1 MSDLTPDANQTERA
15 RTTAILDSLAD
26 MVVACDSEWRCI
38 YLNPA
43 AQAAARALGLVH
55 PDQTIGFVVWETMPR
70 LKGTRFEVDARRAVT
85 KARIVEREDYFTEIG
100 CWLENRL
107 VPSADGTITM
117 YSRDVTDRH
126 RALSVE
132 RVAADR
138 ARRLLA
144 VSTGLGEAITP
155 AQVADVIFR
164 EGMHAVGADAGSLA
178 LVRYGASGPEELEI
192 VKTMGFSAPL
202 VQRYRR
208 FPLHAGRPLSDAI
221 LTRSLCLL
229 RNSVEWREKY
239 AQMATEAG
247 DLGYEA
253 FAAVPVISGGNAL
266 GGLTF
271 SFRKPMEFDERTRT
285 FLSTL
290 GEQCGLALARAR
302 AFEAEL
308 RARESS
314 AFLAEASRLLA
325 ASLEY
330 EATLKTV
337 AEFAV
342 PRLGDWCAVD
352 IVRDPTRPTWPPE
365 LDRVAIV
372 HPDPD
377 KLALA
382 ASLTERYPTDWSA
395 DAGMASV
402 YREGKATHVPLVTD
416 AMLIAT
422 ARDEKHLALLRA
434 LRFSAV
440 IIVPLVA
447 RGLRLGALTLCMA
460 ESERSYEAAD
470 VQLAED
476 LAQRAA
482 MAVDNA
488 RLLRDAEHARRA
500 AEVANQAKM
509 RFLANMSHE
518 LRTPLNAIAGHVQI
532 LEMGL
537 RGPVTS
543 EQLETLTRVG
553 RAQRHLL
560 GLINDV
566 LDVAKLESGRVEY
579 RIAETAL
586 DEIIADAIAMIEEPF
601 RAKGLQ
607 LVAPSL
613 AVDAGG
619 KPIRVWADED
629 KLRQVLLNL
638 LSNAGKFTVAGGRVC
653 IEIDV
658 QPDLPQVVHLRVS
671 DDGVGI
677 PPDMLEA
684 IFDPFVQVDSSSTRS
699 AEGTGLGLAISR
711 SLVAGFGGALS
722 ARSMEG
728 SGSVF
733 TVSLRRV
740 MTDVVEG

>member
-1 MSDLTPDANQTERA
+1 MDADQAHA

-26 MVVACDSEWRCI
+26 IVAACDSHWRCL

-43 AQAAARALGLVH
+43 AQETARVLGLVH
-55 PDQTIGFVVWETMPR
+55 PAETLGRVIWDALPQLR
-70 LKGTRFEVDARRAVT
+70 GSRFETEARRALAEGT
-85 KARIVEREDYFTEIG
+85 IVEREGYFPG
-100 CWLENRL
+100 LGRWLENRL
-107 VPSADGTITM
+107 VPGADGTITI
-117 YSRDVTDRH
+117 YSRDVTERR
-126 RALSVE
+126 RALAVE
-132 RVAADR
+132 RIAADR

-144 VSTGLGEAITP
+144 VSAGLSGAVTP

-164 EGMHAVGADAGSLA
+164 EGMQAVGADAGSLA
-178 LVRYGASGPEELEI
+178 LVRYGVDGPEELEI
-192 VKTMGFSAPL
+192 VRTTGFSAPL
-202 VQRYRR
+202 VERYHR
-208 FPLHAGRPLSDAI
+208 FSMRAGRPLSDAI
-221 LTRSLCLL
+221 LTRSLQLL
-229 RNSVEWREKY
+229 RNSAEWREKY
-239 AQMATEAG
+239 SQMASEAG

-271 SFRKPMEFDERTRT
+271 SFRDPMEFDERTRT
-285 FLSTL
+285 FLATL

-325 ASLEY
+325 SSLEY
-330 EATLKTV
+330 ETTLRTV

-365 LDRVAIV
+365 LERVAIV

-377 KLALA
+377 KVALA
-382 ASLTERYPTDWSA
+382 ASLSERYPTDWST
-395 DAGMASV
+395 DVRMPSV
-402 YREGKATHVPLVTD
+402 YRDGKSLHVPLVTD

-460 ESERSYEAAD
+460 ESGRSYDAAD
-470 VQLAED
+470 LQLVED

-488 RLLRDAEHARRA
+488 RLLRDAESARRA

-518 LRTPLNAIAGHVQI
+518 LRTPLNAIAGHIQI

-537 RGPVTS
+537 RGPVT
-543 EQLETLTRVG
+543 EDQKETLTRVG

-579 RIAETAL
+579 RIDATAL
-586 DEIIADAIAMIEEPF
+586 DEIIADAIVMIEEPF
-601 RAKGLQ
+601 RLKGLQ
-607 LVAPSL
+607 LVVPPNAT
-613 AVDAGG
+613 DASGA
-619 KPIRVWADED
+619 PIRVWADED
-629 KLRQVLLNL
+629 KLRQVVLNL
-638 LSNAGKFTVAGGRVC
+638 LSNAGKFTAAGGRVR

-658 QPDLPQVVHLRVS
+658 PPDLPQVVHLRVA

-677 PPDMLEA
+677 PRDMLEA
-684 IFDPFVQVDSSSTRS
+684 IFDPFVQVDSSATRS

-722 ARSMEG
+722 AESVEG
-728 SGSVF
+728 TGSVF

-740 MTDVVEG
+740 LSERMEEAGC

>member
-1 MSDLTPDANQTERA
+1 MSDLTPDANQTVRA

-26 MVVACDSEWRCI
+26 MVVACDSEWRCL

-55 PDQTIGFVVWETMPR
+55 PDQTIGFVVWETMSR
-70 LKGTRFEVDARRAVT
+70 LKSTRFEVDARRALAE
-85 KARIVEREDYFTEIG
+85 ARIIEREDYFTEIG
-100 CWLENRL
+100 KWLENRL

-192 VKTMGFSAPL
+192 VKTTGFSAPL

-239 AQMATEAG
+239 AQMAAEAG

-271 SFRKPMEFDERTRT
+271 SFREPMEFDERTRT

-352 IVRDPTRPTWPPE
+352 IVRDPTRPKWPPE

-382 ASLTERYPTDWSA
+382 ASVTERYPTDWSA

-402 YREGKATHVPLVTD
+402 YREGKATLVPLVTD

-434 LRFSAV
+434 LQFSAV

-460 ESERSYEAAD
+460 ESGRSYEAAD

-537 RGPVTS
+537 RGPVTE

-601 RAKGLQ
+601 RLKGQQ

-638 LSNAGKFTVAGGRVC
+638 LSNAGKFTAAGGRVC

-740 MTDVVEG
+740 MTDVAEG